1 MYEQF
6 LFGGRAMTDVDPDG
20 RMVLPAFVTEVL
32 ERRGSARTICFGVH
46 ERDSCLHAYD
56 ESYHRALFAE
66 IERRR
71 LSDEAAGRSAFD
83 HHSRLRRVFGF
94 IEQAPIAEDGA
105 IVLPPLLRRKA
116 MIKRAALIVGV
127 GGSFE
132 IWSPRVARDAADPL
146 VRELA
151 DLRGQSAAPEEG
163 MLAA

>member
-6 LFGGRAMTDVDPDG
+6 LFGGRAVTSVDHGG
-20 RMVLPAFVTEVL
+20 RMILPAFVTEVL
-32 ERRGSARTICFGVH
+32 ERRGSSRTIWLGVH

-56 ESYHRALFAE
+56 QSYHRTLFAE

-71 LSDEAAGRSAFD
+71 LSDEAAGRTAAD
-83 HHSRLRRVFGF
+83 HHSRLRRAFGF
-94 IEQAPIAEDGA
+94 VEQSPIADDGA
-105 IVLPPLLRRKA
+105 IILPPLLRRKA

-132 IWSPRVARDAADPL
+132 IWSPRVAREATDPL

-151 DLRGQSAAPEEG
+151 DLRGPATSPEEG

>member
-1 MYEQF
+1 MYERF
-6 LFGGRAMTDVDPDG
+6 LFGGRAVTSVDHDG
-20 RMVLPAFVTEVL
+20 RMILPAFVIEVL
-32 ERRGSARTICFGVH
+32 ERRGSAGMICLGVH

-71 LSDEAAGRSAFD
+71 LSDEAAGRTAAD
-83 HHSRLRRVFGF
+83 HHSRLRRAFGF
-94 IEQAPIAEDGA
+94 VEQTLVADDGA
-105 IVLPPLLRRKA
+105 ILLPPLLRRKA
-116 MIKRAALIVGV
+116 LIKRSALIVGI

-132 IWSPRVARDAADPL
+132 IWSPRVARDAADPM

-151 DLRGQSAAPEEG
+151 DLRGPASAPEEG

>member
-6 LFGGRAMTDVDPDG
+6 LFGGRAMTSVDHDG
-20 RMVLPAFVTEVL
+20 RMALPAFVTEVL

-46 ERDSCLHAYD
+46 ERDSCLRAYD

-71 LSDEAAGRSAFD
+71 LSDEEAGRTAAD
-83 HHSRLRRVFGF
+83 HHSRLRRAFGF
-94 IEQAPIAEDGA
+94 VEQAPVGDDGA
-105 IVLPPLLRRKA
+105 ITLPPLLRRKA

-151 DLRGQSAAPEEG
+151 DLRAPIAAEEG

>member
-6 LFGGRAMTDVDPDG
+6 LFGGRAMTSVDPDG
-20 RMVLPAFVTEVL
+20 RMILPAFIIDVL
-32 ERRGSARTICFGVH
+32 ERRGAARTICFGVH

-56 ESYHRALFAE
+56 AGYHRALFAE

-71 LSDEAAGRSAFD
+71 LADEVAGRTAAD

-127 GGSFE
+127 GGGFE
-132 IWSPRVARDAADPL
+132 IWSPRVAREAADPL

-151 DLRGQSAAPEEG
+151 DLRGQAAAPEEG

>member
-1 MYEQF
+1 MMFEQY
-6 LFGGRAMTDVDPDG
+6 LFGGRALASVETDG
-20 RMVLPAFVTEVL
+20 RMTLPAFVTEAL
-32 ERRGSARTICFGVH
+32 ERRRSDRVIRFGVH

-71 LSDEAAGRSAFD
+71 LTDEAAGRTAAD

-94 IEQAPIAEDGA
+94 IEQAPVAEDGT

-127 GGSFE
+127 GASFE

-151 DLRGQSAAPEEG
+151 DLRGQVSHEEG

>member
-6 LFGGRAMTDVDPDG
+6 LFGGRAMTSVDHDG
-20 RMVLPAFVTEVL
+20 RMVLPVFVTEVL

-46 ERDSCLHAYD
+46 ERDSCLRAYD

-66 IERRR
+66 IERHR
-71 LSDEAAGRSAFD
+71 LSDEAAGRTAAD
-83 HHSRLRRVFGF
+83 HHSRLRRAFGF
-94 IEQAPIAEDGA
+94 VEQGA
-105 IVLPPLLRRKA
+105 ILEDNSILLPPLLRRKA
-116 MIKRAALIVGV
+116 MIKRAALVVGV

-151 DLRGQSAAPEEG
+151 DLRGQATPEEG